1 LTNSAIAE
9 LAERNR
15 AIPRVPRRLLVQWE
29 WQRPAAA
36 GAHAGKS
43 GLRSFP
49 SLRVD

>member
-15 AIPRVPRRLLVQWE
+15 AIRVSRRLLVQWE
-29 WQRPAAA
+29 RQRPAAA

-43 GLRSFP
+43 SLRSFS

>member
-1 LTNSAIAE
+1 MC
-9 LAERNR
+9 ERNW
-15 AIPRVPRRLLVQWE
+15 AIGWMQSAPRRLFVQWE
-29 WQRPAAA
+29 RQRPAAA